1 MADQRFFQSVELT
14 ELTLRVADLAR
25 MQAFYQDVLGFAP
38 LEATGSDISLGPAGA
53 AVGLIVLREAPL
65 APPRP
70 RGTAGLF
77 HVALLYPDRSA
88 LARALHRVLELGI
101 PIGSADH
108 GVSEA
113 IYLSDP
119 EGNGLELYADR
130 PPEAWPPATGGQ
142 VTMYSEALDVA
153 SVLAEARE
161 PGPLL
166 PPGTRIGHVHLS
178 VADLE
183 HAERFYGDALGF
195 TVTQRSYPGAL
206 FLGRDGYHHHVGANT
221 WHSRR
226 PAHTGTLGLAE
237 FTMRLADAD
246 DYARVTA
253 RLESTGRRR
262 EGTGAV
268 VAEDLDGLRVR
279 VARAFVNPP
288 ERGVRSGPGR

>member
-1 MADQRFFQSVELT
+1 MAEQRFFQSVELT

-77 HVALLYPDRSA
+77 HVALLYPDRAA

-153 SVLAEARE
+153 SVLAEARG
-161 PGPLL
+161 PGPLV

-226 PAHTGTLGLAE
+226 PAHPDTLGLAE
-237 FTMRLADAD
+237 FTMRVNDAGEYAEITSRLTRSGHLRERSDDVVLAQD
-246 DYARVTA
+246 
-253 RLESTGRRR
+253 S
-262 EGTGAV
+262 
-268 VAEDLDGLRVR
+268 DGLNVR
-279 VARAFVNPP
+279 LTKGGCRN
-288 ERGVRSGPGR
+288 